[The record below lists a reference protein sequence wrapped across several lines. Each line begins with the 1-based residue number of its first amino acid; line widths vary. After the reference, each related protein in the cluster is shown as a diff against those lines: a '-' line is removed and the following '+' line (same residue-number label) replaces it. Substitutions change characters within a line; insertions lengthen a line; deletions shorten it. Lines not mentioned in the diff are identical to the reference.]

1 MSDVPDTSSAVDGG
15 RKAFE
20 CLFGLGVSK
29 RDILLD
35 VVSAQTS
42 PNPSLLKYL
51 PKLTFDG
58 VLMNPEAAALA
69 NRTVLPASSP
79 GLGKIDALPASS
91 PGLGKIDVLPAS
103 SPGLGKIDVLPA
115 SSPGLGKI
123 DVLPTSSPGLDKL
136 DVLPSGGHGI
146 DLLPANA
153 LHSTDPTSL
162 GFWMKFFK
170 LLLDML
176 SNILPSIE
184 HLLGQLD
191 ARLLSHYASESWE
204 ELLKR
209 LSF

>member
-1 MSDVPDTSSAVDGG
+1 MSDAPDTSTAVDGG

-29 RDILLD
+29 RDLLLD
-35 VVSAQTS
+35 VASAQATS
-42 PNPSLLKYL
+42 NPNPSVFKFL

-58 VLMNPEAAALA
+58 VLMNPEAQALA
-69 NRTVLPASSP
+69 SRTGLPCPSPGLDASLTSSPGLGKIDAPLTSSPGLGKIDVLTPSSP
-79 GLGKIDALPASS
+79 GLGKIDALP
-91 PGLGKIDVLPAS
+91 
-103 SPGLGKIDVLPA
+103 
-115 SSPGLGKI
+115 
-123 DVLPTSSPGLDKL
+123 TSSAGLDKL
-136 DVLPSGGHGI
+136 DVLPNGGHGI
-146 DLLPANA
+146 NLLPENA
-153 LHSTDPTSL
+153 LHSTDPTTM

-176 SNILPSIE
+176 SNIFPSIE

-209 LSF
+209 LNF